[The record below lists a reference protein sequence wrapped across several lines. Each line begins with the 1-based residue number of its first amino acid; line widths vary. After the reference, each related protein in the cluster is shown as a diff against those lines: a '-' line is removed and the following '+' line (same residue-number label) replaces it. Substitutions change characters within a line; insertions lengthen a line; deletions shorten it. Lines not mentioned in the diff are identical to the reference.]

1 MLRLIKRLS
10 EQGYA
15 ILMTTHNPEHPLLL
29 GDTVCILDREG
40 KLRSSSPEEIMRED
54 VLNEI
59 YRSRLKIRRFE
70 EDDRMICVSE
80 KL

>member
-1 MLRLIKRLS
+1 MKDA
-10 EQGYA
+10 Q
-15 ILMTTHNPEHPLLL
+15 TTIFDLEELEEE

-40 KLRSSSPEEIMRED
+40 KLHSSSPEEIMRED